1 MIRSFDHK
9 GLKDFFET
17 GSKRGI
23 SPGLASRIARRLDVL
38 DAAQELA
45 DIDAHGFSLHRLK
58 GDRAG
63 EWAISVS
70 GNWRI
75 TFKFSNG
82 EADYVNIEDYH

>member
-9 GLKDFFET
+9 GLRDFFET

-23 SPGLASRIARRLDVL
+23 SPELASRIARRLDVL
-38 DAAQELA
+38 EAAQELA
-45 DIDAHGFSLHRLK
+45 DIDAHGFNLHQLK
-58 GDRAG
+58 GNRTG

-75 TFKFSNG
+75 TFKFGKG
-82 EADYVNIEDYH
+82 EVSDVNLEDYH

>member
-1 MIRSFDHK
+1 MIRSFHHK

-23 SPGLASRIARRLDVL
+23 SPTLASRIARRLDVL
-38 DAAQELA
+38 EAAQEIA
-45 DIDAHGFSLHRLK
+45 DIDAHGFSLHQLR
-58 GDRAG
+58 GNRTG

-75 TFKFSNG
+75 TFRFSNG
-82 EADYVNIEDYH
+82 EAHDVTLEDYH